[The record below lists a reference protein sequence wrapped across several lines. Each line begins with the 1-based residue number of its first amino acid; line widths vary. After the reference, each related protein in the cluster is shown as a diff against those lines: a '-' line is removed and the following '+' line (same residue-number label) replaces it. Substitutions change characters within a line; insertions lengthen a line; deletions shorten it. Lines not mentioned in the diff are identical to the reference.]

1 MPHVAE
7 CASCHGR
14 FTAKTRAAK
23 YCSDRCRKRAS
34 RAPAPPPMRR
44 EGAPLVALPPRSGPG
59 SSLEEI
65 GLLALTRR
73 RLEAASRLDT
83 WEGAAAVA
91 LAQILDSGVQDT
103 GSSIAALIR
112 EHRIAMGV
120 ALDGAQVEET
130 PLERIRRRI
139 G

>member
-14 FTAKTRAAK
+14 FTAKHSTAK

-34 RAPAPPPMRR
+34 RAPAAPPARR
-44 EGAPLVALPPRSGPG
+44 EGAPLVALGSKKVELPDSRS
-59 SSLEEI
+59 
-65 GLLALTRR
+65 LLALTRH
-73 RLEAASRLDT
+73 RLDEADRLNT
-83 WEGAAAVA
+83 WEGAAAMA
-91 LAQILDSGVQDT
+91 LAEILDSGVQDT

-112 EHRIAMGV
+112 EHRTAMSV
-120 ALDGAQVEET
+120 ALAGVEVEEN
-130 PLERIRRRI
+130 PLARIRSQMRA